1 MDEVLAIAARLFGK
15 AALAPPV
22 SAERL
27 SGGKNNRVFLV
38 SDAAGAARV
47 LKLYHVSAADS
58 RDRLGAEWCFISYA
72 RARGIDTVPE
82 PLAMD
87 RGDHAALYSVRPG
100 HKLAPG
106 EVGHLHVEAA
116 LTFIIALNSAPRAL
130 DGIAPGSEAC
140 FSLADHLATVAR
152 RVARLADL
160 DRTAPHG
167 EAAAAFVANELVPA
181 WERVRQRIAAA
192 AGAEGDAALPQE
204 ARIVSPSDFGF
215 HNALVAD
222 GAVSFIDFEYAGL
235 DDPAK
240 LVGDFFS
247 VPEIPTPQASLE
259 RFIDGLQAGLSL
271 GDGFGRRA
279 RLLLDAYRIKW
290 ACIILNDFLPLDEAR
305 RAFALGTDRAERCRA
320 QLAKAQAIL
329 KDLTPFHT
337 GDRHGLS

>member
-1 MDEVLAIAARLFGK
+1 MDEVLAIAARLSRK

-38 SDAAGAARV
+38 SDAAGAGRV
-47 LKLYHVSAADS
+47 LKLYHVSAADR
-58 RDRLGAEWCFISYA
+58 RDRLGAEWRFISYA

-82 PLAMD
+82 PLSMD
-87 RGDHAALYSVRPG
+87 REDHAALYSLCPG

-106 EVGHLHVEAA
+106 AVGHGHVAAA
-116 LTFIIALNSAPRAL
+116 LAFIIALNRAPRAL

-140 FSLADHLATVAR
+140 FSLADHLATVSR
-152 RVARLADL
+152 RVARLAQL
-160 DRTAPHG
+160 DQDAPHG
-167 EAAAAFVANELVPA
+167 EEAAAFVATELVPT
-181 WERVRQRIAAA
+181 WERVRERIAEAA
-192 AGAEGDAALPQE
+192 RSGGDVPLPE
-204 ARIVSPSDFGF
+204 AARIVSPSDFGF

-247 VPEIPTPQASLE
+247 VPEIPTPLACLD
-259 RFIDGLQAGLSL
+259 RFIDGLQEGLGL
-271 GDGFGRRA
+271 GESFGRRA
-279 RLLLDAYRIKW
+279 RFLLDAYRIKW

-305 RAFALGTDRAERCRA
+305 RAFALGTDRAERCAA
-320 QLAKAQAIL
+320 QLAKAG
-329 KDLTPFHT
+329 DLLISLNPSS
-337 GDRHGLS
+337 RSA

>member
-1 MDEVLAIAARLFGK
+1 MDEVLAIAARLCGK
-15 AALAPPV
+15 AALTPPV

-38 SDAAGAARV
+38 SDAAGAGRV
-47 LKLYHVSAADS
+47 LKLYHVSAADR
-58 RDRLGAEWCFISYA
+58 RDRLGAEWRFISYA
-72 RARGIDTVPE
+72 RTRGIDTVPE

-87 RGDHAALYSVRPG
+87 REDHAALYSLCPG
-100 HKLAPG
+100 HKLTPG
-106 EVGHLHVEAA
+106 AVRHDHVASA
-116 LTFIIALNSAPRAL
+116 LAFIIALNRAPRAL

-167 EAAAAFVANELVPA
+167 EAAAAFVADELAPA
-181 WERVRQRIAAA
+181 WERVRERIAAA
-192 AGAEGDAALPQE
+192 AGAAGDAALPQE

-222 GAVSFIDFEYAGL
+222 GSVSFIDFEYAGL

-259 RFIDGLQAGLSL
+259 PFIDGLQAGLSL
-271 GDGFGRRA
+271 GESFGQRA

-305 RAFALGTDRAERCRA
+305 RAFALGSDRAERCAA
-320 QLAKAQAIL
+320 QLAKAG
-329 KDLTPFHT
+329 DLL
-337 GDRHGLS
+337 LSVNPNSRSA

>member
-38 SDAAGAARV
+38 GDAAGARRV
-47 LKLYHVSAADS
+47 IKLYHVSDADR
-58 RDRLGAEWCFISYA
+58 RDRLGAEWRFISYA

-87 RGDHAALYSVRPG
+87 REDHAALYSHCPG

-106 EVGHLHVEAA
+106 AVGHAHVEAA
-116 LTFIIALNSAPRAL
+116 LAFIIALNRTPRAL

-160 DRTAPHG
+160 DRTAPHAD
-167 EAAAAFVANELVPA
+167 AAAAFVADELVPA
-181 WERVRQRIAAA
+181 WERVQQRIVAA
-192 AGAEGDAALPQE
+192 AGTAGDAALPQE

-222 GAVSFIDFEYAGL
+222 GTVSFIDFEYAGL

-247 VPEIPTPQASLE
+247 VPEIPTPQASLDP
-259 RFIDGLQAGLSL
+259 FIDGLQAGLSL
-271 GDGFGRRA
+271 GESFGRRA

-320 QLAKAQAIL
+320 QLDKAQAIL
-329 KDLTPFHT
+329 KYLTSPHI
-337 GDRHGLS
+337 GDPHGLS